1 MRLHTK
7 AAGPIHPAWKILFA
21 CCLVQFGGLG
31 VLSNSIG
38 VFFPAVCASLH
49 CTTAQISLHVTI
61 RGFAMMAALPLA
73 SRLISRYPSRLVLTP
88 AAVVLVCSVGSMA
101 FFSKLWQWYV
111 ASVFYGFAGGF
122 LFLNMSPILL
132 TNWFFK
138 RRGFAVGMAMAFAG
152 LGGIVMNPLGN
163 ALIESLGWR
172 AAYLIFAGIGAACI
186 LPFTLF
192 VLKRRPEDAGVRPY
206 GAEQS
211 GSAFT
216 TQAEGRACTRKRPAG
231 TLAKDGVLWVFLGVV
246 TIAVFETVFI
256 YHFPGFALSVG
267 LTTAVG
273 SMMSS
278 ASMAGNLASK
288 FFLGWLNDRAGSKR
302 AFLLGAV
309 FTMTG
314 IMLIQVFQRSPELLI
329 AGSFLY
335 GASMSMP
342 SVLVP
347 LLILDLFDRGAYTSV
362 LSLSTMTV
370 AAMGGMGVA
379 LVGWIY
385 DVSGGFTA
393 AFWMAQAAC
402 AVGVCLLMAAFR
414 MRNRR
419 CRRREI
425 EK

>member
-1 MRLHTK
+1 MRAK
-7 AAGPIHPAWKILFA
+7 AAGPVHPAWKILFA

-73 SRLISRYPSRLVLTP
+73 GRLISRYPSRLVLTP
-88 AAVVLVCSVGSMA
+88 AAVVLVCSVAGMA
-101 FFSKLWQWYV
+101 FFCELWQWYA
-111 ASVFYGFAGGF
+111 ASVFNGFAGGF

-132 TNWFFK
+132 TNWFHK

-172 AAYLIFAGIGAACI
+172 AAYLIFAGIGAVCI
-186 LPFTLF
+186 LPVTLF
-192 VLKRRPEDAGVRPY
+192 VLKRCPGDVGARPY
-206 GAEQS
+206 GAEE
-211 GSAFT
+211 GDSAFAA
-216 TQAEGRACTRKRPAG
+216 QQESWDCVQKRPASIP
-231 TLAKDGVLWVFLGVV
+231 AKDGVLWVFLAIV

-278 ASMAGNLASK
+278 ASMAGNLVSK

-309 FTMTG
+309 LTMAG
-314 IMLIQVFQRSPELLI
+314 MMLIQVFQRSPELLI

-347 LLILDLFDRGAYTSV
+347 LLILDLFDRGMYTPV

-385 DVSGGFTA
+385 DVSGAFSA
-393 AFWMAQAAC
+393 AFWIAQAAC
-402 AVGVCLLMAAFR
+402 AACICLLAAAFR
-414 MRNRR
+414 MRKKELPAAEN
-419 CRRREI
+419 
-425 EK
+425 KK